1 MDDKLYIQVL
11 EYEILYFII
20 SWSSFYLQIGFSGVS
35 SLQTVSFWRNLEST
49 QSNLLH
55 KLVTR
60 SLLSSRLEEKEKRDR
75 GRERNVD
82 VERHIPQ
89 ISFIV
94 YIILVPLVVQQ
105 NKFLILFKSP
115 FVNYLVWWDNNKVRN
130 KTVDGFPVQ
139 LWSRNYPPNR
149 QTKTVFWLTRT
160 VEFKAKQN

>member
-1 MDDKLYIQVL
+1 M
-11 EYEILYFII
+11 
-20 SWSSFYLQIGFSGVS
+20 S
-35 SLQTVSFWRNLEST
+35 SLQTVSFRRNLESK

-55 KLVTR
+55 ELVTR
-60 SLLSSRLEEKEKRDR
+60 SLLSSRLEEKEERDR

-82 VERHIPQ
+82 VERHNPQ

-94 YIILVPLVVQQ
+94 YIILVPLIVQQ

-130 KTVDGFPVQ
+130 KKVDGFPVQ
-139 LWSRNYPPNR
+139 LWCRNYLPNR
-149 QTKTVFWLTRT
+149 QTKTVFCLTRT